1 MMKRYMWVLLLTMT
15 SVECVAG
22 FDEGLTAYKAGKYK
36 AALKEF
42 LPLAKNGHA
51 SAQSN
56 LGLMYDNGN
65 GVAQDY
71 SQAVYWYRKAADQ
84 GHASAQ
90 FNLGNMYYNGQ
101 GVAQDY
107 SQAAYLYR
115 KAGTQGVSGA
125 LNNLGAGYEF
135 GQFGAKNL
143 VLAHIFYNLA
153 AVSGD
158 EKDKENRDRVAQQLT
173 SAELNK
179 AQEIASK
186 WVIGQPLP

>member
-90 FNLGNMYYNGQ
+90 FNLGLMYDNGN

-107 SQAAYLYR
+107 SQAVYWYR
-115 KAGTQGVSGA
+115 KAADQGHASA
-125 LNNLGAGYEF
+125 QFNLGNMYYNGQGLHKTIVKQHICIVKLGHKEF
-135 GQFGAKNL
+135 QA
-143 VLAHIFYNLA
+143 
-153 AVSGD
+153 
-158 EKDKENRDRVAQQLT
+158 R
-173 SAELNK
+173 
-179 AQEIASK
+179 
-186 WVIGQPLP
+186 